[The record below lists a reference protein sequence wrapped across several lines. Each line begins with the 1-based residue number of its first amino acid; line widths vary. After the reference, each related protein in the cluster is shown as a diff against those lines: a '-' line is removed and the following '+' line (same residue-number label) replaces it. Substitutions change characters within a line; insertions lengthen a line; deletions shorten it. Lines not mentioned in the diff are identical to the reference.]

1 MQSNMKMKQERTV
14 GDYQDRYRELR
25 IPNTCTVISCES
37 SQLYRNFPF
46 SSKSPTNDVIATL
59 KFQNLVNKPILSS
72 STQFSSDQPA
82 MEISPLPN
90 SISIRQP
97 EAKLMIAV
105 QVTEADKGKFD
116 IQQQEGGRNK
126 GVAKSVGVESKW
138 QYFRSQDGEFS
149 CCNATIL
156 MEDE

>member
-1 MQSNMKMKQERTV
+1 
-14 GDYQDRYRELR
+14 
-25 IPNTCTVISCES
+25 
-37 SQLYRNFPF
+37 
-46 SSKSPTNDVIATL
+46 
-59 KFQNLVNKPILSS
+59 
-72 STQFSSDQPA
+72 
-82 MEISPLPN
+82 
-90 SISIRQP
+90 
-97 EAKLMIAV
+97 MIAV

-156 MEDE
+156 MEDEWEMSRRERKKVQPSNNIVILKEHAWEIWDGKKIASPFMQEEKGLKTARELLIYGHLLICQFSKLVFCS